1 MEHITF
7 RYFKKLP
14 DFFLGIASVFDMGAT
29 IDIYHK
35 EENANV
41 ADYKALKS
49 DWEATGQ
56 DLQFALETY
65 GQKQR
70 K

>member
-1 MEHITF
+1 MMSGTF
-7 RYFKKLP
+7 RLFKKLP
-14 DFFLGIASVFDMGAT
+14 DFFLGFASAFDMGAT

-35 EENANV
+35 DESAQL
-41 ADYKALKS
+41 ADYNALKS
-49 DWEATGQ
+49 DWEVTGQ

-65 GQKQR
+65 GQKQG